1 MVAQLIEIFPRI
13 LRKLRFITQFMRM
26 SFNALVIQSSP
37 KAWTVKLHSDTVPWN
52 PFQYYPPTFPQPFWM
67 DSFLPV
73 FQSKICSRL
82 LSLPFMPHSLPIL
95 RLFFD
100 TLVSDKQCKLWNSTK
115 CILFCPIPLSLV
127 QTLFLS
133 LILKHKQLINGK
145 KHSQVLKAL
154 FSVIRSIHLLTSHN
168 LTNKID

>member
-1 MVAQLIEIFPRI
+1 
-13 LRKLRFITQFMRM
+13 
-26 SFNALVIQSSP
+26 
-37 KAWTVKLHSDTVPWN
+37 
-52 PFQYYPPTFPQPFWM
+52 M

-115 CILFCPIPLSLV
+115 CILFCPIPLSSV
-127 QTLFLS
+127 QTLFPPLC
-133 LILKHKQLINGK
+133 
-145 KHSQVLKAL
+145 SQTQAAYKWQKAL
-154 FSVIRSIHLLTSHN
+154 PSLKSPF
-168 LTNKID
+168 